1 MDFEQFTEGRRLS
14 PRDKKKEDDLIKG
27 LLDDLDSEDDFDRV
41 IQKMYIAKKKA
52 KSVYPPYT
60 HFATGKK
67 IRMKFCLRTHPLFK
81 NSMRQVKVLS

>member
-14 PRDKKKEDDLIKG
+14 PRDNKKDDDIIKG

-52 KSVYPPYT
+52 K
-60 HFATGKK
+60 
-67 IRMKFCLRTHPLFK
+67 
-81 NSMRQVKVLS
+81 

>member
-1 MDFEQFTEGRRLS
+1 MDFEQFTEGRRRS

-52 KSVYPPYT
+52 K
-60 HFATGKK
+60 
-67 IRMKFCLRTHPLFK
+67 
-81 NSMRQVKVLS
+81 

>member
-1 MDFEQFTEGRRLS
+1 MDFEQFNAGRRLS

-52 KSVYPPYT
+52 K
-60 HFATGKK
+60 
-67 IRMKFCLRTHPLFK
+67 
-81 NSMRQVKVLS
+81 

>member
-1 MDFEQFTEGRRLS
+1 MDFEPFTEGRRLS

-52 KSVYPPYT
+52 K
-60 HFATGKK
+60 
-67 IRMKFCLRTHPLFK
+67 
-81 NSMRQVKVLS
+81 